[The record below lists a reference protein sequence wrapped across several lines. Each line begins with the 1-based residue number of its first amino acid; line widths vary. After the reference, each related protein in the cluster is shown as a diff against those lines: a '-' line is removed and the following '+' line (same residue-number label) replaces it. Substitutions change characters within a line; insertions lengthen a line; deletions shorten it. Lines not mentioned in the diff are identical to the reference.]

1 MGILQSI
8 LENSGWRDAIDAAES
23 EVVQAIQAAGGKGKI
38 TITLDYEAAGM
49 SKDGTVR
56 QIETSMAEPSVKL
69 PRKSMGSVLNY
80 LTEDGELSKVDPR
93 QDDLPGLRSITE
105 PAEAPAPGRRA
116 ANA

>member
-1 MGILQSI
+1 MSILQSI
-8 LENSGWRDAIDAAES
+8 LENAGWRDAIDAAEA
-23 EVVQAIQAAGGKGKI
+23 EVVQAIQAAGGKGRV

-80 LTEDGELSKVDPR
+80 LTEEGELSKVDPR
-93 QDDLPGLRSITE
+93 QDDLPGIRSINE
-105 PAEAPAPGRRA
+105 PAAETGTRRA